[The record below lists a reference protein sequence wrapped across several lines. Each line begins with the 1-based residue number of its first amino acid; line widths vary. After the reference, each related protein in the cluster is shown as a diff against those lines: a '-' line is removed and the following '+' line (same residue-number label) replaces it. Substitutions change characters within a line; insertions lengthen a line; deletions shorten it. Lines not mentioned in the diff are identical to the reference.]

1 MRPNR
6 WQWFPVFPVLLL
18 MIALAG
24 GCAQQY
30 RRPAVM
36 VAPSVLNEPPPRQ
49 AQAMWQQGEQQ
60 LAAGRTNEAI
70 ITFEH
75 LAQAYPANAIACRA
89 LNRIGKIHLDR
100 GQPSK
105 ALRYYS
111 YLLNTYPQ
119 WDDGDHVQVD
129 YLRALWLDG
138 DKKNVLRQAPTVH
151 QRMFKPDAKVA
162 LCLFVANCY
171 RERNDLDT
179 ALDWLA
185 AGYPSARTVTER
197 NSLNRATREVVDQAD
212 QKTLRLQLSQ
222 SPSDFLRVFLE
233 FRLAQLEMTQ
243 GQGAEARNRLT
254 RLQAQSQNH
263 PLAGDI
269 QAALQGAPVA
279 KAGPTTLPPSAIKQ
293 PVKPSF
299 TPPPQA
305 PRAAMPVDTTI
316 PLNPDRIGCL
326 VPLNGE
332 YAGYGRQVINGLTLA
347 AEEYNQSHPDH
358 PITIVSKD
366 TMDDPELARQSFD
379 ELVKNQGVM
388 GIVGPLSSQC
398 LQAITASAEQLG
410 VPVLALT
417 QPEDTT
423 SSSSHVFHVFLDNH
437 QMLKSLVQYCRTK
450 LNFKTFAVLYPDDR
464 YGNRLSKA
472 FQGEVQAA
480 GGSLL
485 ANVSYNP
492 DSTEFQE
499 PIQKLLK
506 TAAQNAPSVE
516 SISKGL
522 PIDALFLPDQARTIS
537 LLAPQLPHNNVVG
550 VQLLGTN
557 LWANPELLRMG
568 GIYIEQAIFP
578 AAYLPGGTD
587 SKVQRFE
594 ERFKQMYQG
603 TPSYLEAQAYDALR
617 MFLLAMERARP
628 PLERLAVVDALR
640 QTTDFDGVTGNV
652 SFAGSGQPQRR
663 YTIFQVQSGQ
673 IVPIAK

>member
-75 LAQAYPANAIACRA
+75 LAQAYPANAIACQA

-212 QKTLRLQLSQ
+212 QKTLRRQLSQ

-347 AEEYNQSHPDH
+347 AEEYNQRHPDS

-398 LQAITASAEQLG
+398 LQAIAASAEQLG
-410 VPVLALT
+410 VPVLSLT
-417 QPEDTT
+417 QPDDTT
-423 SSSSHVFHVFLDNH
+423 SSSSYVFHVFLDNH